1 MLCRNFHGPSILTDI
16 CQNEVAHPEWLE
28 SVINSSDGD
37 EVDIN
42 NLVSPRTAAWRG
54 IYILF
59 RTILRLRISRS
70 DLVMQMAH
78 SEHATGVLRR
88 VEMLLS
94 PSHNEVVSYHSP
106 SLGRRERQPQL
117 RALALAQR
125 GP

>member
-16 CQNEVAHPEWLE
+16 CQNEDAHPEWLE
-28 SVINSSDGD
+28 SVINSPGGD

-78 SEHATGVLRR
+78 NEHATGA
-88 VEMLLS
+88 LS
-94 PSHNEVVSYHSP
+94 
-106 SLGRRERQPQL
+106 
-117 RALALAQR
+117 RA
-125 GP
+125 